1 MFSLD
6 FNFKYFL
13 SIYSDVS
20 LFVDRL
26 ISVSS
31 IYFSLSLTWW
41 RSTMI
46 SKWMCMLWLNFDCIY
61 WFCVS
66 NIMMTRNNRKND
78 ENDSIAQSI
87 WAYQWITYLSLTRI
101 MNNFYRFDWNFD
113 LFFIFFATGRWLL
126 FRLSITAS
134 KYNHVDI
141 SMNLEGEKRWRSF
154 SSIEFCFSGR
164 KQCFI
169 WLCLCYRWIIAE
181 RTIFQFQFWSSVFVA
196 ISIFFINE
204 KCFLVLFYSSIK
216 WRIVLFF

>member
-1 MFSLD
+1 
-6 FNFKYFL
+6 
-13 SIYSDVS
+13 
-20 LFVDRL
+20 
-26 ISVSS
+26 
-31 IYFSLSLTWW
+31 
-41 RSTMI
+41 MI
-46 SKWMCMLWLNFDCIY
+46 SKWMCMLWLNFDCIC